1 MIEWVYKEVK
11 CLEFLTDEPRRKK
24 QPLCPGVDD
33 PATAHGV
40 MLINSKLHSVCG
52 REGGREGR
60 GGTCASDCQQ
70 RQFDASPAPGRWCLH
85 TPLGGV
91 SDSYPSSLTG
101 IAM

>member
-11 CLEFLTDEPRRKK
+11 CLKFLTDEPRRKK

-52 REGGREGR
+52 RSGER
-60 GGTCASDCQQ
+60 GGVGLARQTASNVSLTRARRRD
-70 RQFDASPAPGRWCLH
+70 
-85 TPLGGV
+85 GGV
-91 SDSYPSSLTG
+91 YTPH
-101 IAM
+101 